1 MDTCNDVCYT
11 NVGKGGD
18 PLASEAKL
26 KANAKYQLSLD
37 RIVIQPK
44 KSEGQQIRQAAA
56 DAGQSV
62 QQYILDTLR
71 KRREEEA

>member
-1 MDTCNDVCYT
+1 MHAILIL
-11 NVGKGGD
+11 GKGVL

-71 KRREEEA
+71 KRREAEEA